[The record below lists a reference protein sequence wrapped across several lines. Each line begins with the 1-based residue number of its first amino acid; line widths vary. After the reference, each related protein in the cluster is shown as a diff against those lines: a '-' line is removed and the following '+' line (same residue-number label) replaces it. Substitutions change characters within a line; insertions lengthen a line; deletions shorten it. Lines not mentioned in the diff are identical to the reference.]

1 MPGRIPARRR
11 DAVMA
16 LVGASLVLASLVI
29 IWAARLTVPREL
41 YVSELGAD
49 GEPTALAFEAALL
62 LLVAGGVLI
71 AWAVRDLRSR
81 TPGLRAGRPAA
92 SLVVACAGF
101 LVASQVPCTAG
112 CPLPVGPT
120 FTAQDFVHT
129 LSAVVAFA
137 AAAWA
142 MLQVAFAPGHRL
154 LSRLSLS
161 AAVSVAVVAGVGG
174 LLSLLQ
180 WNDRFGS
187 HLELVA
193 TSIGIGWLMV
203 FGVVR
208 FVRLV
213 RAESPTWGTGVVPP

>member
-1 MPGRIPARRR
+1 MAGRIPARRR
-11 DAVMA
+11 DAAMA
-16 LVGASLVLASLVI
+16 LVGASLVLASLII

-101 LVASQVPCTAG
+101 LIASQVPCTAG

-120 FTAQDFVHT
+120 FTVQDFVHT

-154 LSRLSLS
+154 LSRVSLM

-174 LLSLLQ
+174 LLSLLR

-187 HLELVA
+187 HLKLVA

-203 FGVVR
+203 FGLVR
-208 FVRLV
+208 FARLV